1 MFGAGKTRSLAIV
14 LTALQCILPE
24 FKALVITKENVA
36 AQALGTQLS
45 DLQSPVQDRLG
56 RLVGRIEEGK
66 GKGYET
72 AIDVPCSDRNRI
84 LGSKSI
90 VISTGGSANAELGM
104 KYSYFKTWLDQ
115 VWVVFMDESQQYGG
129 YQETAVLAAIGQPA
143 SMVYVGDHRQTP
155 GGLAKGRAAAET
167 RRKLLQRP
175 LGLRALNQSGDY
187 LPPVCLVDIIAR
199 LTLFLPRF
207 GVLVPTLFPI
217 CSHSCPALGF
227 LFPLW
232 FRFVPIL
239 APLRGSCSFFVPT
252 LCPFLPY
259 FGVLVSTLFP
269 SLFPFL
275 PHFGVL
281 APPLFPLCFHSCPTL
296 PLCSHFVPIPAFF
309 APQVAH

>member
-207 GVLVPTLFPI
+207 GVLVPTLVPL
-217 CSHSCPALGF
+217 CSHSCPTSGF
-227 LFPLW
+227 LFLLCSHFVPILALLW
-232 FRFVPIL
+232 GSCFHFVPFFVPIL
-239 APLRGSCSFFVPT
+239 APLWGSCSPFVPA
-252 LCPFLPY
+252 
-259 FGVLVSTLFP
+259 
-269 SLFPFL
+269 LFPFL
-275 PHFGVL
+275 PHF
-281 APPLFPLCFHSCPTL
+281 ATLFPLCSHSCFF
-296 PLCSHFVPIPAFF
+296 CSSGRALSSRL
-309 APQVAH
+309 ASRNGR